1 MRGVS
6 KETRALVRQCVR
18 NGGSLEA
25 LANSMENVS
34 FKTKAAAV
42 GMKALSTVGN
52 ILANTLATLVV
63 SLVINGI
70 IKMANAY
77 KEMVEQASR
86 ATDTFKEQ
94 SRAIGDYRDRIEE
107 LKTALSSENISYT
120 EARDKRS
127 ELLDIQKQLINT
139 YGEEVKGIDLVNGSL
154 DEQLDKLDELNEKKR
169 QDWENDV
176 NKMSWGEKWGKF
188 AGLTVL
194 SLSKLIGDVFLGPF
208 AKILTKGDYQY
219 SLLDDLFNKQAV
231 DWISNSNID
240 RIQQR
245 FKYFRKTIDIG
256 QAGDDLKSQLA
267 SFNNISLNGD
277 KMTIVGDAKAVED
290 TILQIQS
297 QIVSSRKDLGWLDEK
312 LKNIANS
319 AGKIVDE
326 TWDTYN
332 TSIQNEILDDEKG
345 REYYKKLSEEY
356 KNYQNAVKDGNEESA
371 NAAKDNLSNIF
382 TAISKDVSNGN
393 IPESFKQYFE
403 SMYVD
408 ISDIVSKW
416 KFEVQISPKISTNE
430 NGIKDSIGK
439 LGDITTEEISAAFRA
454 GGEGVS
460 PEQRNAIFSLN
471 SIATSNGLSL
481 DELLSQLRDAGYL
494 VNQLDKD
501 IKTYAG
507 KLNNTLGGGVDW
519 ESWFKEKEIDTQ
531 EELDKFISITKGAK
545 TAKEA
550 VKMYEDEIA
559 RGLIDSLESLNKKL
573 DTIQSAYQSV
583 LSAIKEYNEEG
594 YLSVDT
600 YQALMG
606 IEPEYLKYIMDEEGQ
621 LRLGTDAMN
630 DYTAALIDNMA
641 KKQMMAIVDYVTGL
655 DEEARQ
661 LYLNRE
667 AAEDAS
673 EGLAAFANS
682 LIYAKVTAGELT
694 QEDANKVLKMLD
706 GVIAWAEKTKD
717 GIGEGGL
724 GGQSAKDLSD
734 RIDDIKRQLKELA
747 DSEALEKLKYR
758 FDIIEQSI
766 TNITNSISLLDN
778 TLNSQ
783 AEDDYIG
790 RLETVTEQLSLAQQK
805 SVLLRNEFNELNNTT
820 YNSANEAN
828 ELATRMKS
836 VADSIADNSK
846 NIMDY
851 GKNMVEYYMSAM
863 SMIGNLSDNTIERA
877 TSLFERNVKT
887 LQEGGLAGLQF
898 NLSPT
903 VPQSAYERQRD
914 ENRKLEDEM
923 RDYYDTVAKM
933 QKTALDMQY
942 QETVED
948 NNRKRQELND
958 SLNEALLEQRGYSD
972 KSINLQRRTNEITS
986 AEQKR
991 DNAEKLAEA
1000 KSFSAAILDV
1010 ANNLSESTK
1019 KITIDPPHFSTGWND
1034 LKDEFKRRM
1043 NEAWESAG
1051 SSQGAIDVP
1060 YYNQGDYANNRYG
1073 NGTIATSGC
1082 GPTAM
1087 AMVLS
1092 SFDKDVD
1099 PVTAANYSMSHGFY
1113 ANGQGTSW
1121 DYFDSIA
1128 KEYGIKSQV
1137 IGTTARSIKKALS
1150 NGDKLIVSMA
1160 PGYFTKN
1167 GHFIVLSGITD
1178 DGKVFV
1184 SDPGSRERS
1193 NQTWDVKLIAD
1204 EARQAWAFSAYA
1216 AGTSGAVGGTS
1227 LVGEKGKELGILPNG
1242 KVIEL
1247 GKHGAELVDIPK
1259 GTQIFNHEQTE
1270 EIEKY
1275 TGNLDGKSIPKYAT
1289 GTLSGYSDLGNLD
1302 VVTQLPKL
1310 SVEQIRKLIEKYFS
1324 RPNSVVKLSD
1334 AEGIYKAQM
1343 DSGISALAT
1352 LAIGALESTYGTS
1365 PIAQEKGNLWGY
1377 GAVDSNPMGGAHKY
1391 SATVGEAAQKYS
1403 AELYKDFYEGWNEK
1417 TIYEMGNK
1425 YASDKQWKNKVTNI
1439 MGNFTKSLTS
1449 SGLDEITA
1457 SATQPATSETYLE
1470 DIAAN
1475 TKAIRQDFETRLEG
1489 WLNGNIDTETS
1500 NTIEDDLLK
1509 YISDKIDKSAYNN
1522 EEFIKKWDKFQAINT
1537 ESQKVFK
1544 DLDKSLL
1551 ESVGTSNYNTVKDE
1565 VLKTV
1570 SGYTNT
1576 MMKTS
1581 SDATLAELK
1590 NQYNLNK
1597 SVADMMLA
1605 FYNQKKA
1612 EGATAGELSV
1622 IIEKYNEQLDKVNDI
1637 SDKWISTLQSQTEYL
1652 KTQDNLALQS
1662 HDNAL
1667 SWQEKANE
1675 RLLKQYENTDENDI
1689 AARKALETQIVDSYN
1704 QIIAENQNK
1713 KNTAH
1718 QNVLDLYNDERYLP
1732 IFQRYDVEEWF
1743 DASGEATAKYN
1754 EELAALSATDS
1765 ELAGI
1770 MQQLFERIQPNKQ
1783 AWYTADETIQTTND
1797 SLKDFEKTKKLNQ
1810 VDMWEKY
1817 QNRLIEVTDY
1827 QKKLNDAITDAK
1839 KIMYDFNDSLREEA
1853 NSITSE
1859 LQANMHLGEWLSEDT
1874 RNQLF
1879 NMQDYTAEMNKIN
1892 DLRIRMESLYTKYQS
1907 DINGL
1912 KEEESWQAEKIT
1924 AEYNKQVEA
1933 LQDKLSIA
1941 KQSLQVAKDQAAI
1954 ENAMK
1959 ERDTQII
1966 MGNRVQNVAD
1976 PDKLYELE
1984 QAAQQSKL
1992 ELQNLGT
1999 KAKEA
2004 ADIRNMERVSDNY
2017 SFDMSAIQNNLDM
2030 LGDMTD
2036 KEKELFS
2043 NFLEPTE
2050 TITAK
2055 LNSIAKQDP
2064 WYMIA
2069 NDKSTDV
2076 YINLDKDSIR
2086 GYNLAYDYEAAAA
2099 MMAKFMGAA
2108 GFDDYETNKVI
2119 EYLQKNHDNKTITDS
2134 HNLGYPKHYPNEDAL
2149 KERYPLPIYNEET
2162 ITDILTSAG
2171 VNISK
2176 EVVSDVLQT
2185 ISATVLDNGV
2195 TLTGNADYDTNKLP
2209 NGITLTGDA
2218 DYSISEPKYRYVS
2231 LEDKFPGVDFSS
2243 LITTPL
2249 YSVIDSIANSK
2260 ILANDKA
2267 MSVINNM
2274 GDNVTDNSIHID
2286 NVNITKP
2293 IKTAD
2298 EIVSSLVQKASTLA
2312 KTTNNQR

>member
-1 MRGVS
+1 MVSNAAKEIDMSVLAIGAADYEKAIEGLSLSQAKLLLTMRGFDAEQQKSLLLKEGLIATSDKMSAKLVKEALSNSSLNAAEQERILVLLKLADADTNELLISKSCTEERLRAQLATTSLDATEKEAIITKITGTASNEAYAISFETLTASIWANIKAFAVWLVTNPIGQIALAGAIIFGLVKGINALTVTIEEQREKLENTKEDYSKIASEIKSINDELTTTNQRMQELEGKDSLSFTEKEEYENLVKINNQLQRKIDLLSLEEEEKRKKQNQAFVDTMNKDIETPRAYTVDPTETDKAEYVVEGVYATSGKEYVKVQFQRRKKLFDELANAETKDEQDRIQKRIDEIDEFLRKKKSEWETDSNGIDYIQTPSTDYEKKVNEYLDFINDFQDKRAIATGGNNAKTNSFKRITDNWQFDDAVQGLQDLGEQGKVTADMLEDPQYDTFIEKLYEIGIIDSVNNLEDIALAFNELGDGADTAEEGVS
-6 KETRALVRQCVR
+6 KAIS
-18 NGGSLEA
+18 SLE
-25 LANSMENVS
+25 
-34 FKTKAAAV
+34 
-42 GMKALSTVGN
+42 
-52 ILANTLATLVV
+52 
-63 SLVINGI
+63 
-70 IKMANAY
+70 
-77 KEMVEQASR
+77 
-86 ATDTFKEQ
+86 TF
-94 SRAIGDYRDRIEE
+94 S
-107 LKTALSSENISYT
+107 
-120 EARDKRS
+120 
-127 ELLDIQKQLINT
+127 
-139 YGEEVKGIDLVNGSL
+139 
-154 DEQLDKLDELNEKKR
+154 
-169 QDWENDV
+169 
-176 NKMSWGEKWGKF
+176 
-188 AGLTVL
+188 
-194 SLSKLIGDVFLGPF
+194 
-208 AKILTKGDYQY
+208 
-219 SLLDDLFNKQAV
+219 
-231 DWISNSNID
+231 
-240 RIQQR
+240 
-245 FKYFRKTIDIG
+245 
-256 QAGDDLKSQLA
+256 
-267 SFNNISLNGD
+267 
-277 KMTIVGDAKAVED
+277 
-290 TILQIQS
+290 
-297 QIVSSRKDLGWLDEK
+297 
-312 LKNIANS
+312 
-319 AGKIVDE
+319 
-326 TWDTYN
+326 
-332 TSIQNEILDDEKG
+332 
-345 REYYKKLSEEY
+345 
-356 KNYQNAVKDGNEESA
+356 
-371 NAAKDNLSNIF
+371 
-382 TAISKDVSNGN
+382 
-393 IPESFKQYFE
+393 
-403 SMYVD
+403 
-408 ISDIVSKW
+408 
-416 KFEVQISPKISTNE
+416 
-430 NGIKDSIGK
+430 
-439 LGDITTEEISAAFRA
+439 
-454 GGEGVS
+454 
-460 PEQRNAIFSLN
+460 
-471 SIATSNGLSL
+471 
-481 DELLSQLRDAGYL
+481 
-494 VNQLDKD
+494 
-501 IKTYAG
+501 
-507 KLNNTLGGGVDW
+507 
-519 ESWFKEKEIDTQ
+519 
-531 EELDKFISITKGAK
+531 
-545 TAKEA
+545 
-550 VKMYEDEIA
+550 
-559 RGLIDSLESLNKKL
+559 KKL
-573 DTIQSAYQSV
+573 DGIQSAYQSV

-682 LIYAKVTAGELT
+682 LIYAKVAAGELT

-734 RIDDIKRQLKELA
+734 RIDDIKRQLRELA

-1010 ANNLSESTK
+1010 ANNLSESIK

-1160 PGYFTKN
+1160 PGHFTKN

-1470 DIAAN
+1470 DIASN

-1522 EEFIKKWDKFQAINT
+1522 EEFIEKWDKFQAINT

-1551 ESVGTSNYNTVKDE
+1551 ESVGTSSYNAVKDE

-1570 SGYTNT
+1570 SDYTNT

-1652 KTQDNLALQS
+1652 KTQDNLILQAS
-1662 HDNAL
+1662 DNTL
-1667 SWQEKANE
+1667 SWLEKGNE

-1689 AARKALETQIVDSYN
+1689 AARKVLEQQITDGYN

-1743 DASGEATAKYN
+1743 DASGEATARYN

-1770 MQQLFERIQPNKQ
+1770 MQQLFSRIQQNKQ
-1783 AWYTADETIQTTND
+1783 AWYTADEAVRNTND
-1797 SLKDFEKTKKLNQ
+1797 SLKDFEKTQKLNK
-1810 VDMWEKY
+1810 VTAWEKY
-1817 QNRLIEVTDY
+1817 QNRLIEVINY
-1827 QKKLNDAITDAK
+1827 QKSLNDSITEAK
-1839 KIMYDFNDSLREEA
+1839 QSMYDFYDSLREEA

-1879 NMQDYTAEMNKIN
+1879 NLQDYTAEMNKIN

-1924 AEYNKQVEA
+1924 AEYNKQVAA
-1933 LQDKLSIA
+1933 LQDELSIA

-1999 KAKEA
+1999 KSKEA

-2017 SFDMSAIQNNLDM
+2017 SFDMSAIQNNLGM

-2043 NFLEPTE
+2043 DFLEPTE

-2069 NDKSTDV
+2069 NDKSTDI
-2076 YINLDKDSIR
+2076 YINIDKDRIR
-2086 GYNLAYDYEAAAA
+2086 GYNLAYDYETEAE

-2171 VNISK
+2171 VEISK

-2185 ISATVLDNGV
+2185 ISATVLDNGIV
-2195 TLTGNADYDTNKLP
+2195 LTGDADYETNKLP

-2218 DYSISEPKYRYVS
+2218 DYSMAEPKYRYVS